1 MAKVLLLS
9 LIFSP
14 DNVSTAQI
22 MGGIAEDLAAAGH
35 EVRVISTTPHYHR
48 DLSLEAA
55 QPLRRWFGRLIQ
67 KSDFHGIA
75 AYHIWMPNKQ
85 CHPLLRILSW
95 MNFHA
100 TSTILSLFLRFRPD
114 VVLAPSP
121 PLLIGLNAWAIA
133 GLHRAKYIYN
143 VQELYPDIAVNL
155 GVIRNKA
162 VIGLLSR
169 VERFIYRHAAA
180 VTTITEAMLRK
191 IEARVDRPDKAKLI
205 PNFVDFGFIREA
217 SPANP
222 FAEKYHLDGKFV
234 ITYAGNMGVPQNLEI
249 LVEAVKSLAE
259 AEPTLRL
266 MLIGDGGA
274 KTRLLGLAEGAGN
287 VEIVDYQPISAMPDI
302 YAASHLFYVGQSPD
316 ASSDGIP
323 SKIYRIMGN
332 HKPLLVVS
340 AEGSDL
346 ARCVADV
353 GSGEALAT
361 TNPAVLAATIRRVM
375 ADRPSLTEMGEK
387 GFRYVSSTFERHQVT
402 RQYSELVSAIAEG
415 K

>member
-1 MAKVLLLS
+1 MARVLLLS

-35 EVRVISTTPHYHR
+35 DVRVISTTPHYHR

-67 KSDFHGIA
+67 KSDFHGIE

-95 MNFHA
+95 MNFHVA
-100 TSTILSLFLRFRPD
+100 STLLSLFLRFRPD

-133 GLHRAKYIYN
+133 GLHRAKYLYN

-155 GVIRNKA
+155 GVLRNKT

-169 VERFIYRHAAA
+169 VERFIYRHAAS

-191 IEARVDRPDKAKLI
+191 IEQRVDRPGKARLI
-205 PNFVDFGFIREA
+205 PNFVDFGFIHEA
-217 SPANP
+217 QPSNP
-222 FAEKYHLDGKFV
+222 FAEKYHLGGTFV

-249 LVEAVKSLAE
+249 LVEAVRSLKGL
-259 AEPTLRL
+259 EPSLRL
-266 MLIGDGGA
+266 LLIGDGGA
-274 KTRLLGLAEGAGN
+274 KARLRELAEGADN
-287 VEIVDYQPISAMPDI
+287 IEIIDYQPISAMPDI
-302 YAASHLFYVGQSPD
+302 YAASDLFYVGQSPD

-332 HKPLLVVS
+332 RKPLLVVS

-353 GSGEALAT
+353 GSGVALAT
-361 TNPAVLAATIRRVM
+361 TDPTVLAAAIRQLM
-375 ADRPSLTEMGEK
+375 SDRAALAGMGEK
-387 GFRYVSSTFERHQVT
+387 GHRYASSTFERHQVT
-402 RQYSELVSAIAEG
+402 RQYVELVSSLAAEA
-415 K
+415 